1 MNNIEFE
8 QRINKNKSIIDNKIK
23 TYFNGNYNLETPMDY
38 ALEGGKRIRASI
50 FLETLKMLGK
60 TIEDTDIL
68 FALALEMI
76 HAYSL
81 VHDDLPCMDN
91 DDLRRGKATVHTK
104 FGEDIAVLTGDALLN
119 EAASLLFEISLKNN
133 SYIKASKYLLDHAG
147 YKGMLDGQVLDL
159 KRDIK
164 ATKDYIFKVYDK
176 KTADLF
182 RVSLVSPGLILDLSE
197 DKLIKLE
204 NYAKAIGL
212 GYQIKDDLLEENYKD
227 ELNILNILDKED
239 AINLLEEENKIA
251 RLSIVDFDD
260 NDFMLELIDY
270 LTKRDM

>member
-8 QRINKNKSIIDNKIK
+8 QKINENKSIIDNKIK

-60 TIEDTDIL
+60 TIEDSDIL
-68 FALALEMI
+68 FALALEMV

-91 DDLRRGKATVHTK
+91 DDLRRGKSTVHIK

-119 EAASLLFEISLKNN
+119 EAASLLFEITLKNN

-182 RVSLVSPGLILDLSE
+182 RASLVSPGLILDLSE
-197 DKLIKLE
+197 DKLKKLE

-227 ELNILNILDKED
+227 ELNILNILDKKD

-260 NDFMLELIDY
+260 NDFLLELIEY

>member
-8 QRINKNKSIIDNKIK
+8 QRINENKSIIDNKIK

-68 FALALEMI
+68 FALAIEMV

-91 DDLRRGKATVHTK
+91 DDLRRGKATVHKK

-119 EAASLLFEISLKNN
+119 EATSLLFEISLKNN

-204 NYAKAIGL
+204 NYAIAIGL

-227 ELNILNILDKED
+227 ELNILNISEKKD

-260 NDFMLELIDY
+260 NDFLLELIDY

>member
-68 FALALEMI
+68 FALALEMV

-91 DDLRRGKATVHTK
+91 DDLRRGKSTVHIK

-182 RVSLVSPGLILDLSE
+182 RASLVSPGLILDLSE

-227 ELNILNILDKED
+227 ELNILNILDKKD

-260 NDFMLELIDY
+260 NDFLLELIEY

>member
-68 FALALEMI
+68 FALALEMV

-91 DDLRRGKATVHTK
+91 DDLRRGKSTVHIK

-176 KTADLF
+176 KTADLY
-182 RVSLVSPGLILDLSE
+182 RASLVSPGLILDLSE

-227 ELNILNILDKED
+227 ELNILNILDKKD

-260 NDFMLELIDY
+260 NDFLLELIEY

>member
-60 TIEDTDIL
+60 TIEDSDIL
-68 FALALEMI
+68 FALALEMV

-91 DDLRRGKATVHTK
+91 DEFRRGKSTVHIK

-164 ATKDYIFKVYDK
+164 AIKDYIFKVYDK

-182 RVSLVSPGLILDLSE
+182 RASLVSPGLILDLSE

-227 ELNILNILDKED
+227 ELNILNILDKKD

-260 NDFMLELIDY
+260 NDFLLELIEY

>member
-23 TYFNGNYNLETPMDY
+23 TYFNGNYNLEIPMDY

-50 FLETLKMLGK
+50 FLETLKMFGK

-68 FALALEMI
+68 FALALEMV

-91 DDLRRGKATVHTK
+91 DDLRRGKATVHKK

-119 EAASLLFEISLKNN
+119 EAACMLFEISLKNN

-182 RVSLVSPGLILDLSE
+182 RASLVSPGLILDLSE
-197 DKLIKLE
+197 DKLIKLK

-227 ELNILNILDKED
+227 ELNILNILGKKD

-260 NDFMLELIDY
+260 NDFLLELIEY

>member
-60 TIEDTDIL
+60 TIEDSDIL
-68 FALALEMI
+68 FALALEMV

-91 DDLRRGKATVHTK
+91 DDLRRGKSTVHIK

-182 RVSLVSPGLILDLSE
+182 RASLVSPGLILDLSE

-227 ELNILNILDKED
+227 ELNILNILDKKD

-260 NDFMLELIDY
+260 NDFLLELIEY

>member
-260 NDFMLELIDY
+260 NDFLLELIDY

>member
-23 TYFNGNYNLETPMDY
+23 TYFNGNYNLDTPMDY

-68 FALALEMI
+68 FALALEMV

-91 DDLRRGKATVHTK
+91 DDLRRGKATVHIK

-182 RVSLVSPGLILDLSE
+182 RASLVSPGLILDLSE

-227 ELNILNILDKED
+227 ELNILNISDKKD
-239 AINLLEEENKIA
+239 AMNLLEEENKIA

-260 NDFMLELIDY
+260 NDFLLELIDY

>member
-8 QRINKNKSIIDNKIK
+8 QRVNKNKSIIDNKIK
-23 TYFNGNYNLETPMDY
+23 TYFNGNYNLEIPMDY

-60 TIEDTDIL
+60 TIEDTDVL
-68 FALALEMI
+68 FAIALEML

-91 DDLRRGKATVHTK
+91 DDLRRGKATVHKK
-104 FGEDIAVLTGDALLN
+104 FGEEIAVLTGDALLN
-119 EAASLLFEISLKNN
+119 EAACLLFEISLKNN

-182 RVSLVSPGLILDLSE
+182 RASLVSPGLILDLSE

-227 ELNILNILDKED
+227 ELNILNISDKKD
-239 AINLLEEENKIA
+239 AINLLEYENKIA

-260 NDFMLELIDY
+260 NDFLLELIEY

>member
-8 QRINKNKSIIDNKIK
+8 QRINKNKLIIDNKIK

-68 FALALEMI
+68 FALALEMV

-91 DDLRRGKATVHTK
+91 DDLRRGKATVHK
-104 FGEDIAVLTGDALLN
+104 NFGEDIAVLTGDALLN
-119 EAASLLFEISLKNN
+119 EAACLLFEISLENN

-182 RVSLVSPGLILDLSE
+182 RASLVSPGLILDLSE

-251 RLSIVDFDD
+251 RLNIVDFDD
-260 NDFMLELIDY
+260 NDFLLELIDY

>member
-60 TIEDTDIL
+60 TIEDSDIL
-68 FALALEMI
+68 FALALEMV

-91 DDLRRGKATVHTK
+91 DDLRRGKSTVHIK

-119 EAASLLFEISLKNN
+119 EAASLLFEITLKNN

-182 RVSLVSPGLILDLSE
+182 RASLVSPGLILDLSE
-197 DKLIKLE
+197 DKLKKLE

-227 ELNILNILDKED
+227 ELNILNILDKKD

-260 NDFMLELIDY
+260 NDFLLELIEY

>member
-23 TYFNGNYNLETPMDY
+23 TYFNRNYNLEIPMDY

-68 FALALEMI
+68 FALALEMV

-91 DDLRRGKATVHTK
+91 DDLRRGKATVHKK

-119 EAASLLFEISLKNN
+119 EAASLLFEITLKNN

-182 RVSLVSPGLILDLSE
+182 RASLVSPGLILDLSE
-197 DKLIKLE
+197 DKLKKLE

-227 ELNILNILDKED
+227 ELNILNILDKKD

-260 NDFMLELIDY
+260 NDFLLELIDY

>member
-8 QRINKNKSIIDNKIK
+8 QKINENKSIIDNKIK

-60 TIEDTDIL
+60 TIEDSDIL
-68 FALALEMI
+68 FALALEMV

-91 DDLRRGKATVHTK
+91 DDLRRGKSTVHIK

-182 RVSLVSPGLILDLSE
+182 RASLVSPGLILDLSE

-227 ELNILNILDKED
+227 ELNILNISDKKD

-260 NDFMLELIDY
+260 NDFLLELIEY

>member
-8 QRINKNKSIIDNKIK
+8 QRINENKSIIDNKIK

-68 FALALEMI
+68 FALALEMV

-227 ELNILNILDKED
+227 ELNILNISEKKD

-260 NDFMLELIDY
+260 NDFLLELIDY

>member
-8 QRINKNKSIIDNKIK
+8 QRINENKSIIDNKIK

-68 FALALEMI
+68 FALALEMV

-91 DDLRRGKATVHTK
+91 DDLRRGKATVHKK

-147 YKGMLDGQVLDL
+147 YKGMLGGQVLDL

-182 RVSLVSPGLILDLSE
+182 RASLVSPGLILDLSE

-260 NDFMLELIDY
+260 NDFLLELIDY

>member
-8 QRINKNKSIIDNKIK
+8 QRINENKSIIDNKIN

-38 ALEGGKRIRASI
+38 AFEGGKRIRASI
-50 FLETLKMLGK
+50 FLETLEMLGK

-68 FALALEMI
+68 FALALEMV

-91 DDLRRGKATVHTK
+91 DDLRRGKATVHKK

-119 EAASLLFEISLKNN
+119 EAASLLFEISLENN

-147 YKGMLDGQVLDL
+147 YKAMLDGQVLDL
-159 KRDIK
+159 KKDIK
-164 ATKDYIFKVYDK
+164 ITKDYIFKVYDK

-182 RVSLVSPGLILDLSE
+182 RASLVSPGLIMDLTE

-227 ELNILNILDKED
+227 ELNILNILDKKD
-239 AINLLEEENKIA
+239 AINLLEEENKMA

-260 NDFMLELIDY
+260 NDFLLKLIDY

>member
-8 QRINKNKSIIDNKIK
+8 QRINENKSIIDNKIN

-68 FALALEMI
+68 FALALEMV

-91 DDLRRGKATVHTK
+91 DDLRRGKASVHIK

-119 EAASLLFEISLKNN
+119 EAASLLFDISLKNN

-164 ATKDYIFKVYDK
+164 TTKDYIFKVYDK

-260 NDFMLELIDY
+260 NDFLLELIDY

>member
-8 QRINKNKSIIDNKIK
+8 QRINENKSIIDNKIK

-68 FALALEMI
+68 FALAIEMV

-133 SYIKASKYLLDHAG
+133 SYIKASNYLLDHAG

-159 KRDIK
+159 KKDIE
-164 ATKDYIFKVYDK
+164 ATKDYIFKVYDR

-182 RVSLVSPGLILDLSE
+182 RASLVCPGLILDLSE

-260 NDFMLELIDY
+260 NDFLLELIDY

>member
-8 QRINKNKSIIDNKIK
+8 QKINENKSIIDNKIK

-38 ALEGGKRIRASI
+38 ALDGGKRIRASI

-68 FALALEMI
+68 FALALEMV

-91 DDLRRGKATVHTK
+91 DDLRRGKATVHKK

-119 EAASLLFEISLKNN
+119 EAASLLFEISLENN

-159 KRDIK
+159 KRDII

-227 ELNILNILDKED
+227 ELNILNISEKKD

-260 NDFMLELIDY
+260 NDFLLELVDY

>member
-68 FALALEMI
+68 FALALEMV

-91 DDLRRGKATVHTK
+91 DDLRRGKATVHIK

-182 RVSLVSPGLILDLSE
+182 RASLVSPGLILDLSE

-212 GYQIKDDLLEENYKD
+212 GYQIKDDLLEENYKG
-227 ELNILNILDKED
+227 ELNILNILEKKN

-251 RLSIVDFDD
+251 KLSIVDFDN
-260 NDFMLELIDY
+260 NDFLLELIDY

>member
-8 QRINKNKSIIDNKIK
+8 QRINENKSIIDNKIK

-68 FALALEMI
+68 FALALEMV

-119 EAASLLFEISLKNN
+119 EAASLLFEISLENN

-227 ELNILNILDKED
+227 ELNILNISEKKD

-260 NDFMLELIDY
+260 NDFLLELIDY

>member
-8 QRINKNKSIIDNKIK
+8 QRINENKSIIDNKIN

-68 FALALEMI
+68 FALALEMV

-182 RVSLVSPGLILDLSE
+182 RASLVSPGLILDLSE

-212 GYQIKDDLLEENYKD
+212 GYQIKDDLLEENYKG
-227 ELNILNILDKED
+227 ELNILNILEKKN

-251 RLSIVDFDD
+251 KLSIVDFDN
-260 NDFMLELIDY
+260 NDFLLELIDY

>member
-8 QRINKNKSIIDNKIK
+8 QRINENKSIIDNKIK

-68 FALALEMI
+68 FALALEMV

-91 DDLRRGKATVHTK
+91 DDLRRGKATVHKK

-119 EAASLLFEISLKNN
+119 EAASLLFEISLENN

-212 GYQIKDDLLEENYKD
+212 GYQIKDDLLEENYKG

-260 NDFMLELIDY
+260 NDFLLELIDY

>member
-23 TYFNGNYNLETPMDY
+23 TYFNGNYNLEIPMDY

-60 TIEDTDIL
+60 TIEYTDIL
-68 FALALEMI
+68 FALALEMV

-91 DDLRRGKATVHTK
+91 DDLRRGKATVHKK

-119 EAASLLFEISLKNN
+119 EAACLLFEISLKNN

-182 RVSLVSPGLILDLSE
+182 RASLVSPGLILDLSE

-227 ELNILNILDKED
+227 ELNILNILDKKD
-239 AINLLEEENKIA
+239 AINLLEEENKMA

-260 NDFMLELIDY
+260 NDFLLELVDY

>member
-8 QRINKNKSIIDNKIK
+8 QRINENKSIIDNKIN

-68 FALALEMI
+68 FALALEMV

-91 DDLRRGKATVHTK
+91 DDLRRGKATVHKK

-119 EAASLLFEISLKNN
+119 EAASLLFEISLENN

-260 NDFMLELIDY
+260 NDFLLELIDY

>member
-23 TYFNGNYNLETPMDY
+23 TYFNGNYNLEIPMDY

-60 TIEDTDIL
+60 TIEDSDIL
-68 FALALEMI
+68 FALALEMV

-91 DDLRRGKATVHTK
+91 DDLRRGKSTVHIK

-119 EAASLLFEISLKNN
+119 EAASLLFEITLKNN

-182 RVSLVSPGLILDLSE
+182 RASLVSPGLILDLSE

-227 ELNILNILDKED
+227 ELNILNILEKKD

-251 RLSIVDFDD
+251 KLSIVDFDD
-260 NDFMLELIDY
+260 NDFLLELIDY

>member
-8 QRINKNKSIIDNKIK
+8 QRINENKSIIDNKIK

-68 FALALEMI
+68 FALALEMV

-119 EAASLLFEISLKNN
+119 EAASLLFEISLENK

-147 YKGMLDGQVLDL
+147 YKGMLGGQVLDL

-212 GYQIKDDLLEENYKD
+212 GYQIKDDLLEENYKG

-260 NDFMLELIDY
+260 NDFLLELIDY

>member
-68 FALALEMI
+68 FALALEMV

-91 DDLRRGKATVHTK
+91 DDLRRGKATVHIK

-227 ELNILNILDKED
+227 ELNILNISEKKD

-260 NDFMLELIDY
+260 NDFLLELIDY

>member
-8 QRINKNKSIIDNKIK
+8 QRINENKSIIDNKIS

-60 TIEDTDIL
+60 TIEDSDIL
-68 FALALEMI
+68 FALALEMV

-91 DDLRRGKATVHTK
+91 DDLRRGKATIHKK

-119 EAASLLFEISLKNN
+119 EAACMLFEISLKNN
-133 SYIKASKYLLDHAG
+133 SYIKASKYILDHAG

-182 RVSLVSPGLILDLSE
+182 RASLVSPGLILDLSE

-227 ELNILNILDKED
+227 ELNILNILDKKD
-239 AINLLEEENKIA
+239 AINLLEEENKMA

-260 NDFMLELIDY
+260 NDFLLELVDY